1 MCTYSMIMG
10 DMWHPTWPAAPTPQ
24 PLNPSPNAIPW
35 PTIVADPRL
44 AQQMLEVLARL
55 EAIDKRLNNI
65 DCKVEKASKKKIV
78 AKLKRIAKKK
88 KAKRSTSKTGGD
100 A

>member
-1 MCTYSMIMG
+1 MIMG
-10 DMWHPTWPAAPTPQ
+10 DMWHPTWPAAPKPQ

-35 PTIVADPRL
+35 PRIVADPRL

-88 KAKRSTSKTGGD
+88 KAKRSTLKTKGD
-100 A
+100 EK